1 MNETADNLIL
11 RAAKFA
17 HQSHE
22 GQRRK
27 FSDTPFIMHPIRV
40 AGRVATLSTSTEV
53 MVAAAFLH
61 DVVEDTPVK
70 LAEIEDQFGSDV
82 ALLVE
87 HLTEPSLGMNAPRA
101 ERKAIDVEY
110 MKQADPRA
118 QVIRLVDRIDN
129 LRDMTGASAN
139 LLRRFVEES
148 RLLIAEIG
156 EASPEL
162 QQEANNLLQQLSA
175 KLQEDS

>member
-1 MNETADNLIL
+1 MNESADSIVL

-27 FSDTPFIMHPIRV
+27 YNDAPFIMHPIRV
-40 AGRVATLSTSTEV
+40 AGRVATLPASTDV

-61 DVVEDTPVK
+61 DVVEDTPVE
-70 LAEIEDQFGSDV
+70 LAEIVDRFGSDV

-87 HLTEPSLGMNAPRA
+87 HLTEPSQEMVAPRA
-101 ERKAIDVEY
+101 ERKAIDLAY

-118 QVIRLVDRIDN
+118 KVIRLVDRIDN
-129 LRDMTGASAN
+129 LRDMNGAADDK
-139 LLRRFVEES
+139 LRRFVEES
-148 RLLIAEIG
+148 QQLVAEIG
-156 EASPEL
+156 DACCEL
-162 QQEANNLLQQLSA
+162 QAEANSLFQQLLA
-175 KLQEDS
+175 RLEKDS